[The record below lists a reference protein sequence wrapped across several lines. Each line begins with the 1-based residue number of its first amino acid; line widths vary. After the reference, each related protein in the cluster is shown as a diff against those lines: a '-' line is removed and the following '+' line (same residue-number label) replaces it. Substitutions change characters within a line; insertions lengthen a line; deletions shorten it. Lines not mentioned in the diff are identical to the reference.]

1 MSNSAIL
8 KAKAEIKESLFLTT
22 FCMKCMGLSFEHP
35 KTMTT
40 YIIQK
45 LMFILSV
52 CAICYHVFGDIVYI
66 GITMVHSP
74 QVEDVVPLFHTFGY
88 GALGIAKGFALW
100 YKKDK
105 FKILIEELA
114 VIWPNPQS
122 DEEAQTF
129 KENTLATLHITHK
142 WYFAINVLGVWFYNL
157 TPVAI
162 YIYELLLGQNP
173 EMGFVW
179 HSWYPFD
186 KHKPLAHIFVYFFEI
201 FLGQTCVWVMVSTD
215 LLFSGMA
222 SYIGMILRML
232 QRRLE
237 KIASTDQTDDEIY
250 KDIVANIKLHQHLI
264 RYCNDLSD
272 SFSLSFLVNI
282 VLSSIN
288 ICCVVFVIFLLD
300 PLLAASNKLYLGSAL
315 MQIGIL
321 CWYADLIIHA
331 NADVAVAAYNS
342 CWYRTNPR
350 CRRALLFL
358 IQRAQ
363 KPIAFSAMG
372 FTNVSLAT
380 YSSILTTSYSYF
392 ALAYTMYN
400 KSTQGRANRNA

>member
-1 MSNSAIL
+1 MSNTAIL
-8 KAKAEIKESLFLTT
+8 QAKVEINNSLVLIT
-22 FCMKCMGLSFEHP
+22 FCMKCMGLSFEDA
-35 KTMTT
+35 KSTTT
-40 YIIQK
+40 YFIQK
-45 LMFILSV
+45 LVLLLSV
-52 CAICYHVFGDIVYI
+52 SAVCYHVFSDIVYI
-66 GITMVHSP
+66 AITLANSP
-74 QVEDVVPLFHTFGY
+74 RVEDVVPLFHPFGY
-88 GALGIAKGFALW
+88 GVLSIAKGFALW
-100 YKKDK
+100 YKKDD
-105 FKILIEELA
+105 FKQLIDELA
-114 VIWPNPQS
+114 VIWPDTKS
-122 DEEAQTF
+122 DQEAQTI
-129 KENTLATLHITHK
+129 KDNTLATLLITHQ
-142 WYFAINVLGVWFYNL
+142 WYFAINIVGMLFYGL
-157 TPVAI
+157 TPIVI
-162 YIYELLLGQNP
+162 YIYEQLLGQEP

-179 HSWYPFD
+179 ICWYPFD
-186 KHKPLAHIFVYFFEI
+186 KRKPIAHVFVYLFEVFI
-201 FLGQTCVWVMVSTD
+201 GQTCVWVMVSTD

-222 SYIGMILRML
+222 SHIGMLLRML

-237 KIASTDQTDDEIY
+237 NIASTEQTDDEIY
-250 KDIVANIKLHQHLI
+250 KDIVANIKLHQRLI
-264 RYCNDLSD
+264 RYCNDLSE

-288 ICCVVFVIFLLD
+288 ICCVVFVIVLLD
-300 PLLAASNKLYLGSAL
+300 PVMAVSNKLYISSVL

-363 KPIAFSAMG
+363 KPIAFTAMG

-400 KSTQGRANRNA
+400 KNLK